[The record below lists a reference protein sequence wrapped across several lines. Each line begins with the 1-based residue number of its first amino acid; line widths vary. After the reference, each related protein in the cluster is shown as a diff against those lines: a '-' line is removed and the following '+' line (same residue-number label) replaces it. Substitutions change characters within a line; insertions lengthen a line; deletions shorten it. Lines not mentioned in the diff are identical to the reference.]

1 MLNLPATPSAESA
14 APCVPAKIE
23 SLLVD
28 QLADIT
34 PGNRAMII
42 EGLKAL
48 AFAAPFDIKTRDAIV
63 EAIKNDDSD
72 SYTRNVRDFLSQVL
86 MFVDTCE

>member
-1 MLNLPATPSAESA
+1 M
-14 APCVPAKIE
+14 PAKIE